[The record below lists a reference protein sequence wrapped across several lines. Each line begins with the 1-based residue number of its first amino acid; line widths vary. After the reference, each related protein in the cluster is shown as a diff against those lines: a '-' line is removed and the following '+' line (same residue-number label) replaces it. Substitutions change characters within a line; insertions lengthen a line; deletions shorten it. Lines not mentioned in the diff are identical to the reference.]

1 MAYEKLGVICKDK
14 GWKLIQDGP
23 VSSGPSHSPIFT
35 CTIRIQAESK
45 ILYEITKEASKKK
58 QSEKDAAAGIL
69 EQIDPSI
76 HALCENNFNELKQH
90 YSHIIKEDIK
100 YEYVKK
106 GSDHLP
112 EFHAKASIEVE
123 NEKIESH
130 GTGPNKSAARKS
142 AEASLVSKLKN
153 EITERS
159 NRSNVKDAKISS
171 KKDNVEKNSCYYYSP
186 PSKEG
191 RVGKGAFGH
200 VFVCVHEKNPSKM
213 LAVKIPI
220 GVSDEEDAEIFKKE
234 MENLKTLSKKDLVIN
249 FHGLINFEDRIGLL
263 MDYYPAGTLLQ
274 MIKSKKMCPSLI
286 HKIFTSLANAILFL
300 HNFGDRKRFTHNDIK
315 PANILLSNELEPLL
329 CDLGGATCATK
340 TSKRSSRFYSRDGA
354 HDTCFYRG
362 PEISESSELKNH
374 VRSTSHDVHCF
385 GVSLFEAIS
394 RGLNRNIE
402 KKEFCRWY
410 RLDQREL
417 FQNYRE
423 HLKILEDKKQYDEAD
438 LLYNLEKSV
447 HEFCLKDPK
456 QRPTMKKVVER
467 LEEMPNKCQN
477 ETTKS
482 CKEEL
487 KKTFKEF
494 TYDKTWVKLDDVVQK
509 IRNL

>member
-14 GWKLIQDGP
+14 GWKLIKDGP

-35 CTIRIQAESK
+35 CTIRIQAESE

-130 GTGPNKSAARKS
+130 GTGPNKSAAIKS
-142 AEASLVSKLKN
+142 AEASLVTKLNN

-159 NRSNVKDAKISS
+159 NRSNVEDAKISS

-186 PSKEG
+186 PSMEG

-274 MIKSKKMCPSLI
+274 MINSKKMCPSLI

-300 HNFGDRKRFTHNDIK
+300 HKFGDRKRFTHNDIK
-315 PANILLSNELEPLL
+315 PANILLSNEFKPLL
-329 CDLGGATCATK
+329 CDLGGATCATR
-340 TSKRSSRFYSRDGA
+340 TSKRSSRFHSRDGA
-354 HDTCFYRG
+354 HDTRFYRG
-362 PEISESSELKNH
+362 PEISELSDHL
-374 VRSTSHDVHCF
+374 RPTSHDVHCF

-394 RGLNRNIE
+394 RGLHRNIE
-402 KKEFCRWY
+402 TFCLWY
-410 RLDQREL
+410 KLYQREL

-447 HEFCLKDPK
+447 HEFCLQDPK
-456 QRPTMKKVVER
+456 QRPTMEKVVER
-467 LEEMPNKCQN
+467 LEEMPNNCQN